1 MVGGELAFAVLGA
14 GLGEPTVDL
23 NGVSVAPEGFTGGG
37 GASVAVVEG
46 AAGAA
51 CGCQG
56 IGGGVRFS
64 RRRRSLVT
72 GHGCGTARA
81 R

>member
-37 GASVAVVEG
+37 ARPWRWSKVRRVRRADARGLVAG
-46 AAGAA
+46 
-51 CGCQG
+51 
-56 IGGGVRFS
+56 
-64 RRRRSLVT
+64 
-72 GHGCGTARA
+72 
-81 R
+81 